1 MVKLVS
7 VVCLFSFTF
16 CSHLFTRIYMMIAAG
31 VCVGAIV
38 RIAGDA
44 NDFRGLEQT
53 ISEMVEMSS
62 FVCQCV
68 ELSFK

>member
-1 MVKLVS
+1 
-7 VVCLFSFTF
+7 
-16 CSHLFTRIYMMIAAG
+16 MMIAAG

-68 ELSFK
+68 ELSFKWFNRLSKLWLQLLEFQF